1 MQVEWDLLLAMYRHE
16 KVKLEVQLV
25 VVGGT
30 VTAQQVQLLATLSQM
45 LQSQAQQKC
54 WVVQKRLLQDTED
67 SQDKKHS
74 K

>member
-1 MQVEWDLLLAMYRHE
+1 ME
-16 KVKLEVQLV
+16 QLV

>member
-1 MQVEWDLLLAMYRHE
+1 MKLQVE
-16 KVKLEVQLV
+16 QLV

-30 VTAQQVQLLATLSQM
+30 VTAQQVQLLATLSQR

-67 SQDKKHS
+67 VQDIQHLK
-74 K
+74 